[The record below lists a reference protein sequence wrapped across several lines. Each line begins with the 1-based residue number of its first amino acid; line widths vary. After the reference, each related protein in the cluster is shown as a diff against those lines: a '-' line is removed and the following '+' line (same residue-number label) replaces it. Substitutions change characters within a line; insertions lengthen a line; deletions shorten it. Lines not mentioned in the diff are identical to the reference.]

1 MPSHSKKPSTRTIA
15 IDSTAEAYLELLRN
29 RGIKYFFGKGGLTSP
44 HSLRRLP
51 SWHRREAPPL
61 NP

>member
-1 MPSHSKKPSTRTIA
+1 MPLRSEKPSTRTIP

-29 RGIKYFFGKGGLTSP
+29 RGIKYFFGNGGLTSP